1 MLWHAQTLLR
11 EFRGDGHI
19 TALVQADLDP
29 VEALVMHL
37 ASGEV
42 TGTFLQDTRGWPTAA
57 WDAGVA
63 RLTERGLVE
72 GGQEAAGPPAPALT
86 GRGLSLRQ
94 EVEDATDR
102 LAAFPY
108 GALGEEACAEL
119 RTLSRPFSVA
129 VVEAAGLGR

>member
-1 MLWHAQTLLR
+1 M
-11 EFRGDGHI
+11 
-19 TALVQADLDP
+19 
-29 VEALVMHL
+29 
-37 ASGEV
+37 
-42 TGTFLQDTRGWPTAA
+42 
-57 WDAGVA
+57 A

-72 GGQEAAGPPAPALT
+72 GRREAAGPPSPALT
-86 GRGLSLRQ
+86 GRGRSLRQ

-108 GALGEEACAEL
+108 GALGEEARAEL